1 MLAYNGQSDAP
12 LFYFF
17 LFNMEDYFASVYGR
31 PGKRNTWFIY
41 FSSEQYK
48 IKVLGN
54 LSEGELRGQSPACIR
69 VGLLGHTE
77 GSRTVSP
84 ASPLSDAN
92 LEPSTPLF
100 WGEPVCYACP
110 AASAAQGVSL

>member
-1 MLAYNGQSDAP
+1 
-12 LFYFF
+12 
-17 LFNMEDYFASVYGR
+17 MEDYFASVYGR

-77 GSRTVSP
+77 GACAVSP

-92 LEPSTPLF
+92 LEPKHTAVLGRACVLCVPGCFGSTGCVSQLVF
-100 WGEPVCYACP
+100 TVRTRLTLPVRF
-110 AASAAQGVSL
+110 